1 MMMMPA
7 IVIPMLYFADTQK
20 APPSNVSSSSTQ
32 SPESITKSF
41 PPKSASS
48 AQGTEPSLSPQ
59 KQENPEKTIAA
70 NSTTLAYNV
79 AQAPALKSSQSLQ
92 QIVNNAVG
100 TFRDKGLPTDKLSI
114 SLINVKN
121 PQCQVTAQFQDRQPR
136 FPASISK
143 LFWMVALYGQINS
156 NTRLQKP
163 IDRPIVEKMIQKS
176 DNEAASDVVD
186 AITGATSGDALPP
199 GQLSQ
204 WDFQRKSINDYFN
217 AAGYQNID
225 ISQKNFPIPK
235 LDMPEPKGRD
245 LQIRGDERSPIRNS
259 LTTYDVTRLAYEIHS
274 RKAVSVEKSEIME
287 SLMVRDLRPEVWKKE
302 EYNSIRGFLAEK
314 LPLDT
319 YVASKVGW
327 TTSSRQDV
335 AIVRSPDGSAHY
347 ILTIFGD
354 DKKYADDWDVFPA
367 VSRQVFD
374 QLKLQE
380 SSSCESI
387 S

>member
-1 MMMMPA
+1 
-7 IVIPMLYFADTQK
+7 
-20 APPSNVSSSSTQ
+20 
-32 SPESITKSF
+32 
-41 PPKSASS
+41 
-48 AQGTEPSLSPQ
+48 
-59 KQENPEKTIAA
+59 
-70 NSTTLAYNV
+70 
-79 AQAPALKSSQSLQ
+79 
-92 QIVNNAVG
+92 
-100 TFRDKGLPTDKLSI
+100 
-114 SLINVKN
+114 
-121 PQCQVTAQFQDRQPR
+121 
-136 FPASISK
+136 
-143 LFWMVALYGQINS
+143 
-156 NTRLQKP
+156 
-163 IDRPIVEKMIQKS
+163 
-176 DNEAASDVVD
+176 
-186 AITGATSGDALPP
+186 
-199 GQLSQ
+199 
-204 WDFQRKSINDYFN
+204 
-217 AAGYQNID
+217 
-225 ISQKNFPIPK
+225 
-235 LDMPEPKGRD
+235 MPEPKGRD